1 MASTSHGGDTGG
13 HLLLIVFIVFY
24 LILGWAG
31 LTLCPAG
38 RCPRRRWRSA
48 VSGYTIAMTPSKPML
63 GFAAFSGTGKTTLLE
78 KLIPLLTAQ
87 GIRIGMVKHAHHEFD
102 IDKPGK
108 DSHRLRMAGARQMLI
123 ASSKR
128 QALMTENPEPREPQL
143 DELIGHLDLDNTD
156 LVLVE
161 GFKHVPFPKIELHRK
176 ALGKSLLYRDDPN
189 IIAVASDHAGDVDG
203 LPSLDIND
211 TGAIA
216 TFILMWMQAEQGLDS
231 RAGGNDDHIF

>member
-1 MASTSHGGDTGG
+1 MSH
-13 HLLLIVFIVFY
+13 L
-24 LILGWAG
+24 
-31 LTLCPAG
+31 
-38 RCPRRRWRSA
+38 
-48 VSGYTIAMTPSKPML
+48 KPVL

-87 GIRIGMVKHAHHEFD
+87 HIRIGMVKHAHHEFD

-108 DSHRLRMAGARQMLI
+108 DSYRLRKAGAGQLLI

-128 QALMTENPEPREPQL
+128 QALMTENTTPQEPRL
-143 DELIGHLDLDNTD
+143 DELLTRLDQDNID

-176 ALGKSLLYRDDPN
+176 ALGKKLLYAEDPD
-189 IIAVASDHAGDVDG
+189 IIAVASDHQADCGD

-211 TGAIA
+211 SAA
-216 TFILMWMQAEQGLDS
+216 LAAFIITWLNTA
-231 RAGGNDDHIF
+231 RH